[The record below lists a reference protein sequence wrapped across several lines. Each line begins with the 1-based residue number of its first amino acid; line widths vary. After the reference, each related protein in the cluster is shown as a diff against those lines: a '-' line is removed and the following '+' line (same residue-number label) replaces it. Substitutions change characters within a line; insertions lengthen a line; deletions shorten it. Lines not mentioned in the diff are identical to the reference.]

1 MCNSRNYISSTYCL
15 RIVYIYSIENMRR
28 NIQCTHVATGY
39 CCLHSQS
46 QNKELKKK
54 KMKIHLYCDQSFSY
68 KTKDEIFSE
77 IIYDYDEQMQM

>member
-1 MCNSRNYISSTYCL
+1 
-15 RIVYIYSIENMRR
+15 MRR

-54 KMKIHLYCDQSFSY
+54 KNEDSFILWSI
-68 KTKDEIFSE
+68 IF
-77 IIYDYDEQMQM
+77 I